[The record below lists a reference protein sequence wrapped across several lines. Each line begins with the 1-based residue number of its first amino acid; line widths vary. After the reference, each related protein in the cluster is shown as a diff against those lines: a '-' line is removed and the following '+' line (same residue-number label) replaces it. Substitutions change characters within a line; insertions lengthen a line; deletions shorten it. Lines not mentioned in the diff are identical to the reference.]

1 MIYSNPLYPNQKIQ
15 TQQYFEEEDIPR
27 IPDFRFKMNY
37 VISYQIYSLRAITLF
52 DHLVLSYS

>member
-1 MIYSNPLYPNQKIQ
+1 MMIYSNPLYPNQKIQ

-37 VISYQIYSLRAITLF
+37 VISYPDLF
-52 DHLVLSYS
+52 IACNHFI